1 MARLR
6 RVVPS
11 SVLPRLSALV
21 AAAALLALP
30 IAAVA
35 ADQAVSISGFAFHP
49 ASVTVNVGDTVT
61 WTNNDGISHTATA
74 DDGSTFNT
82 GAISSG
88 ASASATFNSAG
99 TFAYH
104 CTVHPSMHG
113 TVLVRAASAGGGGGG
128 GVPGTDTLPAPTA
141 PDGAPLA
148 IAMLLAWAAG
158 GLIGLRLLRR
168 VRGSR

>member
-6 RVVPS
+6 RVAPS
-11 SVLPRLSALV
+11 SVLLPLSAIV

-35 ADQAVSISGFAFHP
+35 ADQAVTISGFAFHP
-49 ASVTVNVGDTVT
+49 PSVTVNAGDTVT

-82 GAISSG
+82 GAIGSG
-88 ASASATFNSAG
+88 GSASATFNSAG

-104 CTVHPSMHG
+104 CSIHPTMHG
-113 TVLVRAASAGGGGGG
+113 RVVVRAASGGGGG
-128 GVPGTDTLPAPTA
+128 GVPGTDTLPAPPA
-141 PDGAPLA
+141 PDGADSA
-148 IAMLLAWAAG
+148 IALLLAGAAG
-158 GLIGLRLLRR
+158 GLIGARLLRR
-168 VRGSR
+168 RSGSG